1 MLLVDLLLELYIEV
15 FDLKQYYTL
24 FRDQLNYS
32 FDIADLFSFFLH
44 LNLEGQT
51 MVLGKLGNVY
61 KITEQ

>member
-1 MLLVDLLLELYIEV
+1 MDLTLELYIER
-15 FDLKQYYTL
+15 FDLKQYYTV

-44 LNLEGQT
+44 VKLEGQS

-61 KITEQ
+61 KIMEQ